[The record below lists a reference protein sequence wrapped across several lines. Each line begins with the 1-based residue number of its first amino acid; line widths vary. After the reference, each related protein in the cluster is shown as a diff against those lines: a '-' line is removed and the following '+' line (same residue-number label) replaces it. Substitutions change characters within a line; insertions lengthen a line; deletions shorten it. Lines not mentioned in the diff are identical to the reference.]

1 MLEGLWLRYSTLQNW
16 ITPPST
22 PAQSKERKGSN
33 FVIWQHLFLLSLLS
47 VDMGPHL
54 YSLSANIFST
64 CRPGRRRRRRR
75 RCAALRKRSSIVV
88 RVIVVAFV
96 GGGGEKNG
104 LFMGH
109 AVQCSVAPP
118 PWQYSAGPPT
128 GLLVEEFMQSISSRV
143 ILVQP
148 LFHRAHTSGFHST
161 QLLKVE

>member
-1 MLEGLWLRYSTLQNW
+1 MAPLFYTAKFDHPTTLLPGAIKGKEGIKFCHLA
-16 ITPPST
+16 TPLSP
-22 PAQSKERKGSN
+22 
-33 FVIWQHLFLLSLLS
+33 LSL
-47 VDMGPHL
+47 
-54 YSLSANIFST
+54 SLSSLSIWDPIYIHYRRTFS
-64 CRPGRRRRRRR
+64 RHVAPEDEGGDV
-75 RCAALRKRSSIVV
+75 AALRKRSSIVV

-109 AVQCSVAPP
+109 AVQYSVAPP

-148 LFHRAHTSGFHST
+148 LFHRAHTSGFQST